1 MSMRFAVLVA
11 CAACSSSPATTPP
24 PPDAPVPFTFTGDY
38 KLDSTITSAQLGSA
52 SYASGATIH
61 VELEFVSYAASQ
73 GSGLAVLIVSG
84 MQTGAFAI
92 TPQCPSPC
100 SQDPSTETITATLSW
115 VASGPELDDVEG
127 SCVSGSNGCG
137 WAE

>member
-1 MSMRFAVLVA
+1 MFITAV
-11 CAACSSSPATTPP
+11 ACSSRQTAPS
-24 PPDAPVPFTFTGDY
+24 PDASIAFTFSGDY
-38 KLDSTITSAQLGSA
+38 TVDATITSAYVGSA
-52 SYASGATIH
+52 SYASGDTIH
-61 VELEFVSYAASQ
+61 VELDFPSYAASQ

-84 MQTGAFAI
+84 TQTGAFAI

-127 SCVSGSNGCG
+127 NCVSGSNGCG